1 MKTTIKK
8 ITMAILI
15 AIMTSVNLMA
25 FEDSLKVNSGNSVDL
40 VINDINKRTKIT
52 FKDDRDNIL
61 FEQLVDESGKFAKS
75 FKLEL
80 LADGEYKIE
89 IEDETRTKILPLNIS
104 KNIVYVNGS
113 ENGEYF
119 KPMVSTKGSLVYVNQ
134 FSPKSS
140 PLHISIYNKNN
151 ELVHEETLSGK
162 MDLGKIFDFSKSLNG
177 EYRIYMESK
186 GITYDHLV
194 YVEK

>member
-15 AIMTSVNLMA
+15 AMMTSVNLIA

-61 FEQLVDESGKFAKS
+61 FEQSIDESGKFAKS

-89 IEDETRTKILPLNIS
+89 IED
-104 KNIVYVNGS
+104 
-113 ENGEYF
+113 
-119 KPMVSTKGSLVYVNQ
+119 
-134 FSPKSS
+134 
-140 PLHISIYNKNN
+140 
-151 ELVHEETLSGK
+151 
-162 MDLGKIFDFSKSLNG
+162 
-177 EYRIYMESK
+177 
-186 GITYDHLV
+186 
-194 YVEK
+194 